1 MPLPKSL
8 ARFNR
13 SAKNR
18 VFIRFSGRVP
28 PFAIITHVGRK
39 SGREYRT
46 PLMAFRQPD
55 GFAIALTYGPD
66 TDWMR
71 NVVPAGGCKL
81 EYHRKSYEL
90 TNPLVK
96 PFGETQQRFPAPVR
110 LALRLFHTN
119 EVLLLSGAG

>member
-18 VFIRFSGRVP
+18 VIVRFAGRVP
-28 PFAIITHVGRK
+28 LFAIITHVGRK
-39 SGREYRT
+39 SGAEYQT
-46 PLMAFRQPD
+46 PLMAFPSSD

-71 NVVPAGGCKL
+71 NVVAAGGCKF
-81 EYHRKSYEL
+81 EYRRTVYSL
-90 TNPLVK
+90 TNPRTAS
-96 PFGETQQRFPAPVR
+96 FGDAQRKFPAPVR
-110 LALRLFHTN
+110 LALRLFHTK